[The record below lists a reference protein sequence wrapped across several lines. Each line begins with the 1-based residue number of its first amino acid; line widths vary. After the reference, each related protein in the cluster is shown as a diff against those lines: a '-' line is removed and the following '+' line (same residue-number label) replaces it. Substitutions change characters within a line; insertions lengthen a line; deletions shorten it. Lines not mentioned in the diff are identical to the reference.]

1 MPGHVLTPLDGSR
14 FGEAALPFASAI
26 SSRVGWDLHLLHVH
40 VPDPLRRKI
49 QAGRGAAGL
58 VPGKNMD
65 WALRAREAYLEG
77 TAERFGLQVGSMAAL
92 QAGREGVSS
101 TIRSHA
107 ESLSTDLIV
116 MSTHGRTGVERFW
129 LGSVADA
136 LARGTRVPVFL
147 VRSVA
152 EGASRHR
159 MSQVRRVLVPLDTSP
174 VGEQILGPV
183 LQLAPVLDWR
193 VSLLHVV
200 PTRVLFGARS
210 YPVLAG
216 DIVQRHRRA
225 TEYLRGV
232 AARFR
237 ERDVPVDL
245 QVVEREDP
253 SRAIVEEAH
262 REAADLVAMASHGRG
277 GLTRAILGSVT
288 DGVISRSSLPLLVG
302 GGGTGGTIH

>member
-26 SSRVGWDLHLLHVH
+26 SNQAGWDLHLLHVH
-40 VPDPLRRKI
+40 VPDPRRRKVR
-49 QAGRGAAGL
+49 AGRGVAGL
-58 VPGKNMD
+58 LPGEGMD

-77 TAERFGLQVGSMAAL
+77 AAERFGLQLGSMAAL

-101 TIRSHA
+101 TIRRHA

-136 LARGTRVPVFL
+136 LARGTHVPVFL
-147 VRSVA
+147 VRTMDQGRSH
-152 EGASRHR
+152 HR
-159 MSQVRRVLVPLDTSP
+159 MSQVRRVLVPLDASP

-183 LQLAPVLDWR
+183 LQLAPILGWR
-193 VSLLHVV
+193 VRLLHVV
-200 PTRVLFGARS
+200 PTRILFGARS
-210 YPVLAG
+210 YPLLAG
-216 DIVQRHRRA
+216 DIVQRHRQA

-232 AARFR
+232 GTRFR
-237 ERDVPVDL
+237 ERDVPVDIE
-245 QVVEREDP
+245 VVEREDP

-262 REAADLVAMASHGRG
+262 RDEADLVAMASHGRG

-288 DGVISRSSLPLLVG
+288 DGVLSRSSLPLLLG
-302 GGGTGGTIH
+302 GGGTIH